1 MGREVYWDE
10 RQRSEKMK
18 LNLGIFMNPVQKIPI
33 RLGSGGA
40 FSSGGWGYHNI
51 CFEYTRGAIISHIV
65 WSCYPE
71 RVIGRS
77 IEIDIDIR
85 MNEMKFKYLLFY

>member
-1 MGREVYWDE
+1 MKRFYSEAAGGDVCMGREVYWDE

-40 FSSGGWGYHNI
+40 FSAGGWG
-51 CFEYTRGAIISHIV
+51 IIT
-65 WSCYPE
+65 YALNTQE
-71 RVIGRS
+71 
-77 IEIDIDIR
+77 E
-85 MNEMKFKYLLFY
+85 L